1 MREIF
6 NKEVR
11 HEVFAKK
18 MKNLLDSELIKE
30 RREKTFNDF
39 LTNDKGKDLDFD
51 KIYFLKKQNI
61 IIREI
66 KEQ

>member
-1 MREIF
+1 VREIF

-11 HEVFAKK
+11 HEVFTKK